1 MMGNGVEKKTRRC
14 SEEANQAR
22 CEEILETATALFAEQ
37 GFSDAVTQALA
48 ERLGV
53 GKGTIYRH
61 FPSKR
66 ALFLA
71 ATDRVMR
78 KLQDRVTANV
88 AGIEDGLERL
98 ERGIATFLQ
107 FFADHPSFVEL
118 LIQERAYFK
127 DRKRPTYFEH
137 REVNIQRWKQ
147 LYRDLMAAGR
157 MREMPVERITTVIS
171 NVLYGI
177 MVTNFFNGQPAPAD
191 VQAREILDIIFLGV
205 LSEPERRRVLGER
218 AGTAGAANREPAAA
232 EIESET
238 HSATSGNGIS
248 GGGPFGG
255 ANGHGT
261 TMVDAPVGAVA
272 GGDGDGLSAGA
283 IGAGEGHAGRRV

>member
-1 MMGNGVEKKTRRC
+1 MGNVTEKKTRCC
-14 SEEANQAR
+14 SEEANLAR
-22 CEEILETATALFAEQ
+22 QEEILETATELFAEH

-78 KLQDRVTANV
+78 RLQEEVNAEV
-88 AGIEDGLERL
+88 AGISDGLERV
-98 ERGIATFLQ
+98 ERGMATFLK
-107 FFADHPSFVEL
+107 FFAEHPSFVEL

-137 REVNIQRWKQ
+137 REINIQRWRQ
-147 LYRDLMAAGR
+147 LYRDMIAQGR
-157 MREMPVERITTVIS
+157 LRDISVDQITNVVS

-177 MVTNFFNGQPAPAD
+177 MVTNFFNGETKPPD
-191 VQAREILDIIFLGV
+191 VQAKEILDVVFLGI
-205 LSEPERRRVLGER
+205 LSQDERQRR
-218 AGTAGAANREPAAA
+218 AA
-232 EIESET
+232 
-238 HSATSGNGIS
+238 GIS
-248 GGGPFGG
+248 GNTPAGRPETSQVAASGTKLFGG
-255 ANGHGT
+255 TNAYEST
-261 TMVDAPVGAVA
+261 LVDGPDVA
-272 GGDGDGLSAGA
+272 LAGQCGGDRVSAGA
-283 IGAGEGHAGRRV
+283 VGAGPDDPDRRL

>member
-1 MMGNGVEKKTRRC
+1 MENAVEKKARRGC
-14 SEEANQAR
+14 SEEANLAR
-22 CEEILETATALFAEQ
+22 REEILETATALFAEQ

-78 KLQDRVTANV
+78 KMQDRICANL
-88 AGIEDGLERL
+88 AGVEDGLERI
-98 ERGIATFLQ
+98 ERAIATFLQ
-107 FFADHPSFVEL
+107 FFADHPPFVEL
-118 LIQERAYFK
+118 LIQERAHFK

-147 LYRDLMAAGR
+147 LYRDLMDQGR
-157 MREMPVERITTVIS
+157 MREMPVDRITTVMS

-191 VQAREILDIIFLGV
+191 VQAREILDVIFAGV
-205 LSEPERRRVLGER
+205 LSDAERRRFLGER
-218 AGTAGAANREPAAA
+218 
-232 EIESET
+232 S
-238 HSATSGNGIS
+238 TSGNGVS
-248 GGGPFGG
+248 RGEPFGG
-255 ANGHGT
+255 ASANGHEA
-261 TMVDAPVGAVA
+261 TMVDAPGGAGA
-272 GGDGDGLSAGA
+272 GGDVDGLSAGPVQPA
-283 IGAGEGHAGRRV
+283 ADDADRGV

>member
-1 MMGNGVEKKTRRC
+1 MENGFEKRTRRC
-14 SEEANQAR
+14 SEEANLAR
-22 CEEILETATALFAEQ
+22 REEILETATALFAEQ
-37 GFSDAVTQALA
+37 GFSDAVTQALV

-53 GKGTIYRH
+53 GKGTLYRH

-78 KLQDRVTANV
+78 KMQECISANV
-88 AGIEDGLERL
+88 AGIEDGLERI

-137 REVNIQRWKQ
+137 REINIQRWKQ
-147 LYRDLMAAGR
+147 LYRDLMSAGR
-157 MREMPVERITTVIS
+157 MREMPVERITTVLS

-191 VQAREILDIIFLGV
+191 VQAREILDIVFLGV
-205 LSEPERRRVLGER
+205 LSEPERRRYIAER
-218 AGTAGAANREPAAA
+218 GAEVRSGHGPTAIRE
-232 EIESET
+232 ESE
-238 HSATSGNGIS
+238 ATTPGNGIWAEE
-248 GGGPFGG
+248 PFGG
-255 ANGHGT
+255 ANGHDAA
-261 TMVDAPVGAVA
+261 MVDGPVGAGV
-272 GGDGDGLSAGA
+272 GGDGGGVPAGA
-283 IGAGEGHAGRRV
+283 IGGANAADSDRRL

>member
-1 MMGNGVEKKTRRC
+1 MGNGFEKKSRCC
-14 SEEANQAR
+14 SEEANLAR
-22 CEEILETATALFAEQ
+22 REEILETATALFAEQ

-78 KLQDRVTANV
+78 KLQECVSANV
-88 AGIEDGLERL
+88 AGIEDGLVRI

-107 FFADHPSFVEL
+107 FFADHPPFVEL

-137 REVNIQRWKQ
+137 REINIQRWKQ
-147 LYRDLMAAGR
+147 LYKNLMAAGR
-157 MREMPVERITTVIS
+157 MREMPVEQISTVMS

-191 VQAREILDIIFLGV
+191 VQAREILDVVFVGV
-205 LSEPERRRVLGER
+205 LSDAERRRFLEESAR
-218 AGTAGAANREPAAA
+218 ARPAAGREMA
-232 EIESET
+232 AATNTEKR
-238 HSATSGNGIS
+238 TSGNGIS
-248 GGGPFGG
+248 GGEPFGG
-255 ANGHGT
+255 ANGHDAT
-261 TMVDAPVGAVA
+261 IVDAPVGAVA
-272 GGDGDGLSAGA
+272 GGDRDGLSAGA
-283 IGAGEGHAGRRV
+283 IGAAADGPDRRV

>member
-1 MMGNGVEKKTRRC
+1 MGSLSDKKTRCC
-14 SEEANQAR
+14 SEEANLAR
-22 CEEILETATALFAEQ
+22 REEILETATALFAEQ

-78 KLQDRVTANV
+78 KLQDQVLANV
-88 AGIEDGLERL
+88 AGIEDGLERI

-118 LIQERAYFK
+118 LIQERAHFK

-137 REVNIQRWKQ
+137 REINIQRWKQ
-147 LYRDLMAAGR
+147 LYSDLMTAGR
-157 MREMPVERITTVIS
+157 FREMPVERITTVVS

-205 LSEPERRRVLGER
+205 VTEPERRRLLADKATAKA
-218 AGTAGAANREPAAA
+218 AGDRGPATEIETAGR
-232 EIESET
+232 
-238 HSATSGNGIS
+238 TSGNGIS
-248 GGGPFGG
+248 RGEPFGG
-255 ANGHGT
+255 ANGHDA
-261 TMVDAPVGAVA
+261 TMVDAPVGACA
-272 GGDGDGLSAGA
+272 GGDGGGVSAGA
-283 IGAGEGHAGRRV
+283 IGARADHPDRRV

>member
-1 MMGNGVEKKTRRC
+1 MEHGIEKKTRCC
-14 SEEANQAR
+14 SEEANLAR
-22 CEEILETATALFAEQ
+22 REEILETATALFAEQ

-48 ERLGV
+48 ERMGV

-78 KLQDRVTANV
+78 KLQENVTRNV
-88 AGIEDGLERL
+88 AGIEDGLVRI
-98 ERGIATFLQ
+98 ERGVTTFLQ

-127 DRKRPTYFEH
+127 DRKTPTYFEH

-157 MREMPVERITTVIS
+157 LREMPVERITTVIS

-191 VQAREILDIIFLGV
+191 VQAREILDIIFRGILT
-205 LSEPERRRVLGER
+205 EPERQRFAGE
-218 AGTAGAANREPAAA
+218 GASAQVVAIHEAAA
-232 EIESET
+232 LKTETQMQTSGIES
-238 HSATSGNGIS
+238 S
-248 GGGPFGG
+248 GGEPFGG
-255 ANGHGT
+255 ANGDEA
-261 TMVDAPVGAVA
+261 TMVDGPVGAVVC
-272 GGDGDGLSAGA
+272 GDGDRVPAGA
-283 IGAGEGHAGRRV
+283 VGAGAADADRRL